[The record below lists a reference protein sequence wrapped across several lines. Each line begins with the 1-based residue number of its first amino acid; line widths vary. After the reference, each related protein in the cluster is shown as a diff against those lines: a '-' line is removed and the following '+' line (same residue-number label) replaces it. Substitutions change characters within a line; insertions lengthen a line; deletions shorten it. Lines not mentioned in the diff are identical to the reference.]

1 MIIYTSNIIIK
12 TIYFSFLLYNNIIM
26 SFIDILLRQQYKSLL
41 GLSGLQT
48 DVSGNSIFL
57 GGVTINSSLFVSN
70 STILNTITGNSD
82 INIYNNIL
90 SNANFSIFNSL
101 NISEKTTINNNLTI
115 NSSLNISN
123 NAIYGNLILSG
134 SSNIQGLISKNNNL
148 NVKGITNINDSV
160 ISNIIQSINNSL
172 FINGYIII
180 IGNQTSKIFINGT
193 STYIGTSNIQTYD
206 KVITLNI
213 NSSTMSGADTGI
225 NSGIE
230 ILGTFGLG
238 YIKTNS
244 DALMYSIKA
253 PRTNAGYIATQNI
266 NNDLYIS
273 RSSILNDI
281 VTINSSLSVSNNS
294 IIKGNLQ
301 TNNLNISGNCLLY
314 SNITLNNSLNIS
326 GNTIIKGDIS
336 VMNTLN
342 IFGNTIIVNA
352 VSVGSNLFISN
363 NNIIKGN
370 ITTLQFLNI
379 SNNSI
384 INGNTTIL
392 SSLNISGNNI
402 LINNVSVSSL
412 SILGTTILNRSVS
425 VRTNLTSYGD
435 TVINSNISINSSLNI
450 SGSTIIN
457 SNITLLSNIN
467 INGLLTATLRK
478 YDLNSIAQQNGIPIG
493 GLYNN
498 SGVVTICYYNVP
510 PIININ
516 GSSTIALNYG
526 SAYTDLGITVTS
538 IVFNKLYGYIYSI
551 GSGTT
556 NIITNNILVSGTTTI
571 TNTTGLTSGSY
582 LVSYIAT
589 DPGGLIGYNSRN
601 LIVATLPSKGLP
613 INSKSV
619 STFGNTFNPNLP
631 SGYTFNYIN
640 TVGISYD
647 GSIVA
652 VCSRLAIST
661 VIYAS
666 VSVYQIQNNIWTQLG
681 NPINMS
687 LFGTDASIGMC
698 FLSYDGLTV
707 VISTPGYKGTGPGSN
722 CQGKL
727 EVYSYNGSNWIIKG
741 QTIYGNTSIGSRMGY
756 YISISQDTN
765 IVTTGYHAD
774 NPIGTPCALQV
785 FKYNANQWTQLGN
798 NINYLS
804 FDDPKQW
811 SASNTGLIN
820 SFSALNAN
828 TSINNYTLVSQYN
841 PVSLQWE
848 QLGSLITQY
857 NYPSLQYP
865 RFGRLSSD
873 GYTIIICSISSN
885 WFGTLFYNN
894 IDWVFVSSST
904 LARIDTYNWQTNC
917 SSYNNMILVSKTITT
932 PVKGQ
937 LYAYYNSTWN
947 LIAAAFD
954 SYTTN
959 NNNLNT
965 LAVSGNGNYI
975 ICVGTGSGQALS
987 NIIIRTYKINY

>member
-1 MIIYTSNIIIK
+1 MA
-12 TIYFSFLLYNNIIM
+12 L
-26 SFIDILLRQQYKSLL
+26 IDILLRQQYKSLL

-48 DVSGNSIFL
+48 DVSGNSTFL
-57 GGVTINSSLFVSN
+57 GSVTVNSSLFVSN
-70 STILNTITGNSD
+70 STILNTLTGNSN

-90 SNANFSIFNSL
+90 SNSNFSIFNSL
-101 NISEKTTINNNLTI
+101 NLSGKTTINNNLTI
-115 NSSLNISN
+115 NSILNISN
-123 NAIYGNLILSG
+123 NAIYGDLKCSG
-134 SSNIQGLISKNNNL
+134 SSNIQGSISINNSL
-148 NVKGITNINDSV
+148 NVSGITNINSSV
-160 ISNIIQSINNSL
+160 VSNLFQSINNSL
-172 FINGYIII
+172 SINGYIII
-180 IGNQTSKIFINGT
+180 IGNQKSKIYINGT
-193 STYIGTSNIQTYD
+193 STYIGITNIQMYD
-206 KVITLNI
+206 KIITLNI
-213 NSSTMSGADTGI
+213 NSPIMSGADTGI
-225 NSGIE
+225 NSGIQL
-230 ILGTFGLG
+230 LGTSGFG
-238 YIKTNS
+238 YIKTSS
-244 DALMYSIKA
+244 DASIYSIKA
-253 PRTNAGYIATQNI
+253 PRTNAGYIAIQNI
-266 NNDLYIS
+266 NNNLNIS
-273 RSSILNDI
+273 GSSILNNI
-281 VTINSSLSVSNNS
+281 VTINSSLLVSNNS
-294 IIKGNLQ
+294 IIKSNLQ
-301 TNNLNISGNCLLY
+301 TNSLNFSGNCLLY

-336 VMNTLN
+336 IMNTLN
-342 IFGNTIIVNA
+342 IFGNTIILNA
-352 VSVGSNLFISN
+352 ITVGSHLFISN
-363 NNIIKGN
+363 NNIINNK
-370 ITTLQFLNI
+370 ITILPFLNI

-392 SSLNISGNNI
+392 SQLNVSGNNI
-402 LINNVSVSSL
+402 LINNTVYVSSL
-412 SILGTTILNRSVS
+412 SILGTTILKQSVS
-425 VRTNLTSYGD
+425 VRTQLSSSGA
-435 TVINSNISINSSLNI
+435 TVINNNTSINSSLNI

-467 INGLLTATLRK
+467 IKGLLTAPLK
-478 YDLNSIAQQNGIPIG
+478 NYNLNSTAQQNGIPIG

-498 SGVVTICYYNVP
+498 SGVVTICYYNVSP
-510 PIININ
+510 TININ
-516 GSSTIALNYG
+516 GSSTVTLNYG
-526 SAYTDLGITVTS
+526 SVYTDLGITVTS

-601 LIVATLPSKGLP
+601 LIVPTLPSKGLP
-613 INSKSV
+613 INIKNI
-619 STFGNTFNPNLP
+619 STFANTFNPNLP

-698 FLSYDGLTV
+698 SLSYDGLTV

-774 NPIGTPCALQV
+774 NPTGVPCALQV

-828 TSINNYTLVSQYN
+828 TNIQNYTLVSQYN

-848 QLGSLITQY
+848 RLGSLITQY

-865 RFGRLSSD
+865 RFGRLSGD

-894 IDWVFVSSST
+894 IDWIFISSST
-904 LARIDTYNWQTNC
+904 LASIDTYNWQTNC
-917 SSYNNMILVSKTITT
+917 SSYNNMILVSKTASI

-937 LYAYYNSTWN
+937 LFAYYNSTWN

-954 SYTTN
+954 SYTTY

-965 LAVSGNGNYI
+965 LAISGNGNYI
-975 ICVGTGSGQALS
+975 ICVGTGTSQALS